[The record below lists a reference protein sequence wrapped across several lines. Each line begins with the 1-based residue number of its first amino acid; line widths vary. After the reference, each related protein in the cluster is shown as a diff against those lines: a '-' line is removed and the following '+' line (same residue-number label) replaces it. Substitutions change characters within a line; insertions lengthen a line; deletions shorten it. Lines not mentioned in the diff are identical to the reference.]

1 MSTKAFEEAHETVC
15 DKAVLDLL
23 AAIDFENLTDIQR
36 KQLKIVKILL
46 KAADDIRQVLNPM
59 EIGGIATGASQGEYI
74 MPPTKNF
81 HTKNRELLKKV
92 ETSTEPAIVGN
103 TVLAAVLLEQLDKW
117 ISDCQL
123 QADVFFERGMTISE
137 ASSLAMKVA
146 YMNVKTLVE
155 NSR

>member
-1 MSTKAFEEAHETVC
+1 MN
-15 DKAVLDLL
+15 DK
-23 AAIDFENLTDIQR
+23 EQ
-36 KQLKIVKILL
+36 
-46 KAADDIRQVLNPM
+46 
-59 EIGGIATGASQGEYI
+59 
-74 MPPTKNF
+74 
-81 HTKNRELLKKV
+81 KV
-92 ETSTEPAIVGN
+92 ETSTEAAIVGN